1 MAKFLQVCKIG
12 NWCLFVLAVSFLLL
26 PFFLNTHPASAQS
39 HDTDTVE
46 AAAHPAKSSAS
57 DSAGIAFIAAAI
69 ATGLSSVAAGIAV
82 AITGSA
88 AIGAVAEKPEIMG
101 KVLIFV
107 ALAEGIAIYGLLISI
122 IIMTKI

>member
-1 MAKFLQVCKIG
+1 MSTFIRVCKVG
-12 NWCLFVLAVSFLLL
+12 NYFLFIMALAIFTL
-26 PFFLNTHPASAQS
+26 PFFLTSNSVSAQH
-39 HDTDTVE
+39 HDKAAVQASTDSEKKNTG
-46 AAAHPAKSSAS
+46 
-57 DSAGIAFIAAAI
+57 SAGIAFIAAAI
-69 ATGLSSVAAGIAV
+69 ATGLSSIAAGIAV
-82 AITGSA
+82 SITGSA